1 MVGCCPIRPP
11 SGLLAHR
18 RTIGARIREARHAAG
33 LTQMQV
39 GEVTGL
45 DHKTIHRIEYAT
57 TGPSLSMLIPIA
69 HAVRAPLSDLV
80 RP

>member
-1 MVGCCPIRPP
+1 MLSDPP
-11 SGLLAHR
+11 PEWVLAHR

-33 LTQMQV
+33 LTQIQL
-39 GEVTGL
+39 GEATGL

-57 TGPSLSMLIPIA
+57 TDPSLSMLIRIA
-69 HAVRAPLSDLV
+69 HAVRAPLADLV